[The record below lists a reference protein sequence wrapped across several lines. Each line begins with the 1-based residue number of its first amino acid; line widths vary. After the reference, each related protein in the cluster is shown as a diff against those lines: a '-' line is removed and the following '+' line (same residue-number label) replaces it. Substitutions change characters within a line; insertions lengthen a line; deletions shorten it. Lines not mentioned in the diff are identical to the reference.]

1 MLHTVHLSNILII
14 VTDADCNNQHAE
26 KVMSDNL
33 ELVNFAIWLVNFVL
47 CDGQVM
53 FFFLLVGGG
62 RGGSNHRNTV
72 RQIQNSCRM
81 KAVFQADLTVKLLQ
95 VDSGYYII
103 KE

>member
-1 MLHTVHLSNILII
+1 MHLSNILII

-72 RQIQNSCRM
+72 
-81 KAVFQADLTVKLLQ
+81 FQADLTVKLLQ